1 MDSFIIA
8 AYRVVLRVFV
18 VLAVFLAIVGGLLN
32 PFGGVFAALIAGIIT
47 FLFATLI
54 VGNFLTVLA
63 IRDGVDE
70 QNRKMSELLESVRGT
85 SGQR

>member
-18 VLAVFLAIVGGLLN
+18 VLAVFLAVVAGFAN
-32 PFGGVFAALIAGIIT
+32 PFGGAFAALIGGIVA

-54 VGNFLTVLA
+54 VGNFLTILA
-63 IRDGVDE
+63 MRDGVDE
-70 QNRKMSELLESVRGT
+70 QNRKMDEMIQAIRYA